1 VSATARAVVVGAAV
15 AGVAAAVALRDAGFA
30 GEIVLVGEEVH
41 EPYDRPPLSKQLL
54 RGTSEP
60 ADLRLPGAPQLRER
74 EVELRLG
81 VRAVGLDP
89 ERRELRLAGGD
100 ALGFD
105 GLILATGSVP
115 KRLPG
120 QVDLPGLHMLRTID
134 DAVALRAELLGAAR
148 VGVVGAGFIGLE
160 VASEAR
166 ALGAAVTVVD
176 LAPHPLARVFGPEVG
191 ARVRRLHDAHGVEF
205 RCGEPIEGLAVRD
218 GRVAGIEL
226 ADGVVDADLVVVGIG
241 TVPAVG
247 WLEGSGLRL
256 GDGVV
261 CDAELRAA
269 PAVYAAGDVA
279 RWDHPLFGSIR
290 VEHWTTAGE
299 HARVAAHNLA
309 LDLGGAGEP
318 RRADAVPYFWSDQH
332 GVKLQLAGWIAGSDT
347 IAEFEGEGV
356 RSATLFGR
364 DGRLVGALAL
374 DWPAFV
380 ARRRRAIGASA
391 GWEEAVEAATTDA
404 AKVGITNL
412 QT

>member
-1 VSATARAVVVGAAV
+1 VTTAARAVVVGAAV
-15 AGVAAAVALRDAGFA
+15 AGVAAAVALRDAGFD
-30 GEIVLVGEEVH
+30 GEIVLLGEERH

-60 ADLRLPGAPQLRER
+60 EQLRLPGAAQLRER

-81 VRAVGLDP
+81 TRATGLDL
-89 ERRELRLAGGD
+89 ERRELELEGGD
-100 ALGFD
+100 RLPFD
-105 GLILATGSVP
+105 GLIVATGSVP

-120 QVDLPGLHMLRTID
+120 QPDLPGLHMLRTID
-134 DAVALRAELLGAAR
+134 DAVALRAELVGARR

-191 ARVRRLHDAHGVEF
+191 ARVRRLHDEHGVEF
-205 RCGEPIEGLAVRD
+205 RCGESIAGLAVRD
-218 GRVAGIEL
+218 GRVVGIEL
-226 ADGVVDADLVVVGIG
+226 ADGVVEADLVVVGIG
-241 TVPAVG
+241 TVPADA
-247 WLEGSGLRL
+247 WLAGCGLRIE
-256 GDGVV
+256 DGIV

-279 RWDHPLFGSIR
+279 RWEHPIFGPIR

-309 LDLGGAGEP
+309 IDLGGAGEP
-318 RRADAVPYFWSDQH
+318 RRADAIPYFWSDQH
-332 GVKLQLAGWIAGSDT
+332 GVKLQLAGWIAGSDA
-347 IAEFEGEGV
+347 IAELEGEGV
-356 RSATLFGR
+356 RSATLFGCE
-364 DGRLVGALAL
+364 GRLVGALAL
-374 DWPAFV
+374 DWPVFV
-380 ARRRRAIGASA
+380 ARQRRAIGAGTS
-391 GWEEAVEAATTDA
+391 WEDALDAAEKEA

>member
-1 VSATARAVVVGAAV
+1 VTTAARAVVVGAAV
-15 AGVAAAVALRDAGFA
+15 AGVAAAVALPDAGFD
-30 GEIVLVGEEVH
+30 GEVVLLGEERH

-54 RGTSEP
+54 RGTSRPEQ
-60 ADLRLPGAPQLRER
+60 LRLPGAAQLRER

-81 VRAVGLDP
+81 TRATGLDL
-89 ERRELRLAGGD
+89 EQRELELEGGD
-100 ALGFD
+100 RLPFD
-105 GLILATGSVP
+105 GLIVATGSVP

-120 QVDLPGLHMLRTID
+120 QPDLPGLHMLRTID
-134 DAVALRAELLGAAR
+134 DAVALRAELVGARR

-191 ARVRRLHDAHGVEF
+191 ARVRRLHDEHGVEF
-205 RCGEPIEGLAVRD
+205 RCGEAIEGLAVRE
-218 GRVAGIEL
+218 GRVVGIEL
-226 ADGVVDADLVVVGIG
+226 ADGVVETDLVVVGIG
-241 TVPAVG
+241 TVPADA
-247 WLEGSGLRL
+247 WLAGSGLRIE
-256 GDGVV
+256 DGVV

-279 RWDHPLFGSIR
+279 RWEHPIFGPIR

-309 LDLGGAGEP
+309 LDLGGAGAS

-332 GVKLQLAGWIAGSDT
+332 GVKLQLAGWIAGSDA
-347 IAEFEGEGV
+347 IAELEGEGV

-364 DGRLVGALAL
+364 EGRLVGALAL

-380 ARRRRAIGASA
+380 ARQRRAIGA
-391 GWEEAVEAATTDA
+391 GTRWEDALDAAEKEA